1 MTVSEEIIYDI
12 KKEIKKILPSVSTFR
27 QDLHKEPELGRKEFK
42 TQVKILN
49 QLAPLNMDKWDTLL
63 ETDVIQEINIGAANT
78 IGLRADIDAIPVKE
92 NNPLLKYCS
101 QNNNM
106 HACGHDGHTAMLI
119 GAAHVLNKFKHRLK
133 KNIRFIFQPGEELIC
148 TGKDLVKA
156 GACKNLEAV
165 FATHCWP
172 GIDLGQ
178 ISSKPGI
185 LFSCGGHFKFELKGK
200 ACHGAQPH
208 NGINPILAA
217 AELITE
223 LEKLHQDY
231 VKKAG
236 DIVSVCEINS
246 GFCSNVIP
254 DTAVVEGT
262 FRTNKTEKIFKILD
276 VLKNISEKIAKKRNC
291 KISCNCNTKYDTP
304 LMNTECAYR
313 QIKNLVTTHF
323 PKDSW
328 LKAEN
333 ETKAMEDFAFYLK
346 EVGKGAM
353 FWLGT
358 GKESPVLHSSNF
370 NFPDQ
375 IMENGILLF
384 CLLALDS

>member
-1 MTVSEEIIYDI
+1 MTVSKELIQDI
-12 KKEIKKILPSVSTFR
+12 KKEIKAILPSLSAFR
-27 QDLHKEPELGRKEFK
+27 HDLHKEPELGRKEFK
-42 TQVKILN
+42 TQAKILK
-49 QLAPLNMDKWDTLL
+49 QLDSLNMDKWETLL
-63 ETDVIQEINIGAANT
+63 ETDVIQELNVGAADT

-92 NNPLLKYCS
+92 NNPALEYRS
-101 QNNNM
+101 QNDNM
-106 HACGHDGHTAMLI
+106 HACGHDGHTTMLV
-119 GAAHVLNKFKHRLK
+119 GAALVLNKFKQHLK

-172 GIDLGQ
+172 GIELGQ
-178 ISSKPGI
+178 ISSKPGA
-185 LFSCGGHFKFELKGK
+185 LFSCGGHFKFSIKGK
-200 ACHGAQPH
+200 ACHGAQPQ
-208 NGINPILAA
+208 NGINPITAA

-231 VKKAG
+231 IEKTG
-236 DIVSVCEINS
+236 DIISVCEMNS

-254 DTAVVEGT
+254 DTALVEGT
-262 FRTNKTEKIFKILD
+262 FRTRKTENISEILD

-291 KISCNCNTKYDTP
+291 EISCKCNTKYDTP
-304 LMNTECAYR
+304 LVNTECAYK
-313 QIKNLVTTHF
+313 QIEDLATTHF
-323 PKDSW
+323 SEGSW
-328 LKAEN
+328 IRTEDA
-333 ETKAMEDFAFYLK
+333 TKTMEDFAFYVK

-353 FWLGT
+353 FYLGT
-358 GKESPVLHSSNF
+358 GKDSPVLHSSTF

-384 CLLALDS
+384 CLLALDN